1 MSTTHAELVE
11 RAKRW
16 LRGQRYAVV
25 VGEVSSLA
33 GEFPDAMGF
42 AATLPSCLV
51 ECKAS
56 RADFRADAKKYFR
69 RRPER
74 GMGRLRYY
82 LTPPGLI
89 SPDEVSTPW
98 GLLYAHPS
106 KIVVAK
112 QPEHVTDLRV
122 AENDA
127 ALMISLLSR
136 VAYACDG
143 GIDGLLAR
151 YTQQIK
157 EMKAAAKRR
166 REARHA

>member
-16 LRGQRYAVV
+16 LRGQRYSVV

-51 ECKAS
+51 ECKVS

-69 RRPER
+69 RRPEM

-82 LTPPGLI
+82 LTPPGLV
-89 SPDEVSTPW
+89 SPDEVPAPW

-112 QPEHVTDLRV
+112 QPEHVTDSRV

-127 ALMISLLSR
+127 ALMVSLLSR
-136 VAYACDG
+136 VVYVYEG
-143 GIDGLLAR
+143 GIDGVLAT
-151 YTQQIK
+151 YTKQIQD
-157 EMKAAAKRR
+157 MKAAAKQR
-166 REARHA
+166 REASHA